1 MEDFCARLNDLP
13 DEIIM
18 IILKKLYNVEVL
30 YYFIGVNK
38 RLNTIAHDSIFSS
51 CLNLYQY
58 FSDDDYICPLPDL
71 MLNRFCSQILPSIHN
86 KIQWLNLESSSMK
99 RILSATNYPNLYGL
113 GLYDINVEVA
123 PSLFTDE
130 SFFNPLFK
138 NQILSLVI
146 DIVENDEQSSSE
158 YMNIFIFTQI
168 FTMFPNLKYLNFG
181 PSSIFYQRLSFGISP
196 PTIISS
202 TLLELHVCLDD
213 FIDCLYLLD
222 GRFNQLHSFHVH
234 ILFIFTVDTT
244 INNKEKLSNLKC
256 FSLHCDSTTNS
267 YERSI
272 LPLLYRMINLEKL
285 DLHLMILCNQEFVD
299 SYDLK
304 KNIINRIPG
313 LKNFV
318 FNIRSMRYFCN
329 EIRLPLNEDIQH
341 TFNSLQNNK
350 IISYVNYFPEAG
362 YSEYHIYSYPYKLKF
377 YRNITNNF
385 PGGLFKYVT
394 EVSLFD
400 EQPFEHEFFLQI
412 QKSFPFMK
420 ELTVINQKPQN
431 KKQYENFKNYDQ
443 TLSIIKYPHLTLLN
457 LDCVHDD
464 YIEQFLFDTKMSLS
478 NNLYLIIDYQ
488 SLARVTHNFQRNITR
503 INCAKLR
510 YLRLHGEYTIL
521 KHVKDYFPYTE
532 IC

>member
-1 MEDFCARLNDLP
+1 MDENGSLYVTDNQKPEVRRYRRGESQETVVAGGNGSGNRLDQFLYPPYVFVDQNHSVYVSDCGNHRVMKWVEGAKQGIVVAGGQGQGNGLTQLACPEGVVVDQLGTVYVADEANDR
-13 DEIIM
+13 IM
-18 IILKKLYNVEVL
+18 RWPK
-30 YYFIGVNK
+30 G
-38 RLNTIAHDSIFSS
+38 
-51 CLNLYQY
+51 
-58 FSDDDYICPLPDL
+58 
-71 MLNRFCSQILPSIHN
+71 
-86 KIQWLNLESSSMK
+86 
-99 RILSATNYPNLYGL
+99 ATEG
-113 GLYDINVEVA
+113 
-123 PSLFTDE
+123 S
-130 SFFNPLFK
+130 
-138 NQILSLVI
+138 VI
-146 DIVENDEQSSSE
+146 V
-158 YMNIFIFTQI
+158 
-168 FTMFPNLKYLNFG
+168 G
-181 PSSIFYQRLSFGISP
+181 G
-196 PTIISS
+196 
-202 TLLELHVCLDD
+202 HA
-213 FIDCLYLLD
+213 
-222 GRFNQLHSFHVH
+222 
-234 ILFIFTVDTT
+234 TT
-244 INNKEKLSNLKC
+244 INNKEKLSSLKC
-256 FSLHCDSTTNS
+256 FSLHCDSTTDS

-285 DLHLMILCNQEFVD
+285 DLHLMILCNEEFVD
-299 SYDLK
+299 SNDLK

-341 TFNSLQNNK
+341 TFNSLQNNQ

-362 YSEYHIYSYPYKLKF
+362 HSEYHIYSYPYKLKF

-431 KKQYENFKNYDQ
+431 KKQCQNFKNYDQ
-443 TLSIIKYPHLTLLN
+443 ILSIIKYPHLTLLN

-464 YIEQFLFDTKMSLS
+464 YIEQFLFDTKMCLS

-510 YLRLHGEYTIL
+510 YLRLHGECTIL
-521 KHVKDYFPYTE
+521 KHIDS
-532 IC
+532 

>member
-1 MEDFCARLNDLP
+1 MEHFWARLNDLP

-58 FSDDDYICPLPDL
+58 FSDDDYVCPLPDP
-71 MLNRFCSQILPSIHN
+71 MLDRFCSQILPSIHH

-123 PSLFTDE
+123 PSLFTA
-130 SFFNPLFK
+130 
-138 NQILSLVI
+138 
-146 DIVENDEQSSSE
+146 
-158 YMNIFIFTQI
+158 
-168 FTMFPNLKYLNFG
+168 
-181 PSSIFYQRLSFGISP
+181 
-196 PTIISS
+196 
-202 TLLELHVCLDD
+202 
-213 FIDCLYLLD
+213 
-222 GRFNQLHSFHVH
+222 
-234 ILFIFTVDTT
+234 TT
-244 INNKEKLSNLKC
+244 INNKEKLSRLKC

-272 LPLLYRMINLEKL
+272 LPLLYRMISLEKL
-285 DLHLMILCNQEFVD
+285 DLHLMIECNQEFVD
-299 SYDLK
+299 SNDLK

-318 FNIRSMRYFCN
+318 FNIRSRKYFRN

-431 KKQYENFKNYDQ
+431 KKQCENFKNYDQ
-443 TLSIIKYPHLTLLN
+443 TLSIIKYPHLILLN

-478 NNLYLIIDYQ
+478 NTLYLIIDYQ

-521 KHVKDYFPYTE
+521 KHVKDYFPYTD